1 MIGCL
6 PTGAYLLSATM
17 EVSHIQEMVLRSS

>member
-1 MIGCL
+1 MTGFL

-17 EVSHIQEMVLRSS
+17 EVSHIEEMVLRSY